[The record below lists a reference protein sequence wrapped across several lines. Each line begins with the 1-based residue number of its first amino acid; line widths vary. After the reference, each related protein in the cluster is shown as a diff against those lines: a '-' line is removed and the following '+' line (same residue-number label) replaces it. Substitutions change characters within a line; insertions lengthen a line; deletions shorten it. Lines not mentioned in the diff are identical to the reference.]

1 MVLLRHKPWSW
12 LTLKC
17 TPVFILFLIFFFVGL
32 KWNLSPGTAAYCN
45 VCMSVHC
52 RHWRD
57 KAWNGHI
64 GQMDTHTHTQPTDW
78 HTHTYPPTNDT
89 KTPMHT
95 YQPPL
100 KCTPP
105 PTSLP
110 CQQQIQAIPK
120 SWGSPARCVKAN
132 HKNGTRQTALSLR
145 QATASNNR

>member
-64 GQMDTHTHTQPTDW
+64 GQMDTHTHTHPTHRLTHSHIPTHQW
-78 HTHTYPPTNDT
+78 HKDTHAHISTPFEVHPTPHFPPMPAAN
-89 KTPMHT
+89 PGHT
-95 YQPPL
+95 QVL
-100 KCTPP
+100 GLTCT
-105 PTSLP
+105 
-110 CQQQIQAIPK
+110 
-120 SWGSPARCVKAN
+120 
-132 HKNGTRQTALSLR
+132 LR
-145 QATASNNR
+145 QSQSQKWDKTNCSESKTSYS